1 MRQTHPSIATP
12 VSGTVPSSKK
22 LIREIGLFDATMVV
36 MGGIVGAGIFINP
49 YVVAQRV
56 HSPLLIIAA
65 WTLGGLTAMPGA
77 FIYAELAD

>member
-12 VSGTVPSSKK
+12 VSGTVPPSKK

-36 MGGIVGAGIFINP
+36 NINP